1 MKRYLIKIFMEHFA
15 FGLTISVSVVWMLS
29 QGLTLPEIAIIESL
43 ALALGL
49 IIDIPTGF
57 ISDKFGRKLTLIGAN
72 IFQAA
77 SFLVFAFSHD
87 FWQFLIAAI
96 LLAVGFALSS
106 GSEEA
111 YIYENQSDGN
121 YRKTFSN
128 VNVVDEAAT
137 ILGLLLAPLVIAL
150 FNLQSVF
157 IAASVFV
164 FLTALIG
171 WIILKDKRG
180 ATVSAIRQ
188 KTREKQQVL
197 ALVRKHAPLI
207 LLFIILAIY
216 YEAGRVFWQPQLIG
230 SGFRIEHLGFLFAAF
245 KVASLAGA
253 YVGRHQRF
261 SPKKEVVLIG
271 FLVAVSFLLIASSI
285 WFLVIVG
292 FFLYSFLENVYRI
305 VESNYLQGIAS
316 GQRRA
321 SFLSAA
327 SFVRQ
332 GYSIVSVPL
341 LSIAAIANVSY
352 VFYILALL
360 QAIAAVLFGV
370 LAARSRK
377 AQLHGA

>member
-1 MKRYLIKIFMEHFA
+1 MKRYLIKVFLEHFA
-15 FGLTISVSVVWMLS
+15 FGLTISVSVVWMLN

-49 IIDIPTGF
+49 AIDIPTGF
-57 ISDKFGRKLTLIGAN
+57 ISDRFGRKLTLIGAN

-87 FWQFLIAAI
+87 FWQFLTAAI
-96 LLAVGFALSS
+96 LLAIGFALSS

-111 YIYENQSDGN
+111 YIYENQSGDN

-137 ILGLLLAPLVIAL
+137 ILGLLLAPLLIA
-150 FNLQSVF
+150 FFSLQSVF
-157 IAASVFV
+157 IAASAFV
-164 FLTALIG
+164 FITAIVS
-171 WIILKDKRG
+171 WIILKDKRNM
-180 ATVSAIRQ
+180 AISESQQ
-188 KTREKQQVL
+188 KTREKQQIV
-197 ALVRKHAPLI
+197 ALVRKHAPLV
-207 LLFIILAIY
+207 LLFIALAIY
-216 YEAGRVFWQPQLIG
+216 YEAGRVFWQPQLIS
-230 SGFRIEHLGFLFAAF
+230 SGFKIEHLGFLFAAF

-261 SPKKEVVLIG
+261 SPKKEIVVIG
-271 FLVAVSFLLIASSI
+271 VLVTVSFLLIASSV
-285 WFLVIVG
+285 WFLVMAG

-316 GQRRA
+316 SQRRA

-332 GYSIVSVPL
+332 GYSIVSIPL

-360 QAIAAVLFGV
+360 QVVAAVLFGA
-370 LAARSRK
+370 LAVRSRN

>member
-1 MKRYLIKIFMEHFA
+1 MEHFA

-370 LAARSRK
+370 LAARSPK

>member
-1 MKRYLIKIFMEHFA
+1 M
-15 FGLTISVSVVWMLS
+15 
-29 QGLTLPEIAIIESL
+29 
-43 ALALGL
+43 
-49 IIDIPTGF
+49 
-57 ISDKFGRKLTLIGAN
+57 LTLIGAN

-96 LLAVGFALSS
+96 LLAIGFALSS

-111 YIYENQSDGN
+111 YIYENQSGDN

-137 ILGLLLAPLVIAL
+137 ILGLLLAPLLIAL
-150 FNLQSVF
+150 FSLQSVF
-157 IAASVFV
+157 IAASAFV
-164 FLTALIG
+164 FITAIVS
-171 WIILKDKRG
+171 WIILKDKG
-180 ATVSAIRQ
+180 SMAVSESQQ
-188 KTREKQQVL
+188 KTREKQQIL

-207 LLFIILAIY
+207 LLFIALAIY

-230 SGFRIEHLGFLFAAF
+230 SGFKIEHLGFLFAAF

-261 SPKKEVVLIG
+261 SPKKEIVVIG
-271 FLVAVSFLLIASSI
+271 VLVTTSFLLIASSV
-285 WFLVIVG
+285 WFLVIAG

-316 GQRRA
+316 SQRRA

-332 GYSIVSVPL
+332 GYSIISVPL
-341 LSIAAIANVSY
+341 LSIAAVANVSY

-360 QAIAAVLFGV
+360 QIIVSVLFGV
-370 LAARSRK
+370 LAAHSRN
-377 AQLHGA
+377 AQLRGA

>member
-1 MKRYLIKIFMEHFA
+1 MKRYLIKVFLEHFA
-15 FGLTISVSVVWMLS
+15 FGLTISVSVIWMLS
-29 QGLTLPEIAIIESL
+29 RGLTLPEIAIIESL

-49 IIDIPTGF
+49 AIDIPTGF
-57 ISDKFGRKLTLIGAN
+57 ISDKFGRKLSLIGAN

-87 FWQFLIAAI
+87 FWQFLIAAV
-96 LLAVGFALSS
+96 LLATGFALSS

-111 YIYENQSDGN
+111 YIYENQSGDN
-121 YRKTFSN
+121 YRKAFSN

-137 ILGLLLAPLVIAL
+137 ILGLLLAPLLIAL
-150 FNLQSVF
+150 FSLQSVF
-157 IAASVFV
+157 IAASAFV
-164 FLTALIG
+164 FITALVG
-171 WIILKDKRG
+171 WIILKDKRDI
-180 ATVSAIRQ
+180 TVSETKQ

-197 ALVRKHAPLI
+197 ALVRKHASLI
-207 LLFIILAIY
+207 LLFIALAIY

-230 SGFRIEHLGFLFAAF
+230 SGFKIEQLGFLFAAF

-261 SPKKEVVLIG
+261 SPKKEIVLIG
-271 FLVAVSFLLIASSI
+271 LLVTVSFLFIASSI
-285 WFLVIVG
+285 WFLVIAG

-316 GQRRA
+316 SQRRA

-332 GYSIVSVPL
+332 GYSIVSIPL
-341 LSIAAIANVSY
+341 LSIAAVANVSY

-360 QAIAAVLFGV
+360 QVVAALLFGV
-370 LAARSRK
+370 LAVCSRNARLR
-377 AQLHGA
+377 GA